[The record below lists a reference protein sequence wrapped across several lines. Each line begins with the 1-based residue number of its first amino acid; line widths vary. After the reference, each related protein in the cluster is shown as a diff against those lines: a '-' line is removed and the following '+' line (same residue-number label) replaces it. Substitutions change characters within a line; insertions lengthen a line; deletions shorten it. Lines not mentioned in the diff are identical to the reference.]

1 MDVIGDYL
9 MKKILLALLLAAPLF
24 ANASSLVFHAAGD
37 DFAIAGYDVAPNTTG
52 ARNVG
57 QFGYFTIEGEG
68 GGTFSATFL
77 GQESGYSNVYTQN
90 IFSADYQIMDESTL
104 GSTVSTTNL
113 KQFGFA
119 TNGEDGF
126 TSMFSNGDIATSVLG
141 FALLKKFNTTTGELD
156 NHTTLGD
163 FDFLVGFNDYFKGD
177 ADYDDYVVGL
187 KYRPSS
193 VPVPAALPLMA
204 SALGLFGF
212 GASRKRT

>member
-1 MDVIGDYL
+1 
-9 MKKILLALLLAAPLF
+9 MKKILLALLLAMPLF
-24 ANASSLVFHAAGD
+24 ANASSLMFHATSD
-37 DFAIAGYDVAPNTTG
+37 DFAIKGYGLAPNTTG

-77 GQESGYSNVYTQN
+77 GQESSYANVYTQN
-90 IFSADYQIMDESTL
+90 IFSADHQIMDESVL

-119 TNGEDGF
+119 TSNKCSLTG
-126 TSMFSNGDIATSVLG
+126 MFSNGDKATSVLG

-163 FDFLVGFNDYFKGD
+163 FDFLVGFNDSFRGD

-187 KYRPSS
+187 KYRPSA

-212 GASRKRT
+212 GASRKRA

>member
-1 MDVIGDYL
+1 
-9 MKKILLALLLAAPLF
+9 MKKTLLALLLASPLL
-24 ANASSLVFHAAGD
+24 ANASSLVFHASSD

-57 QFGYFTIEGEG
+57 QVGYFTIDGEG

-90 IFSADYQIMDESTL
+90 IFSADNQTMDESTL
-104 GSTVSTTNL
+104 GSTVSTRDL

-119 TNGEDGF
+119 TNGEDGL
-126 TSMFSNGDIATSVLG
+126 TDMFSNGDKASNILG

-156 NHTTLGD
+156 NNTTLGD
-163 FDFLVGFNDYFKGD
+163 FDFLVGFNDSFKGD

-187 KYRPSS
+187 KYRPSA
-193 VPVPAALPLMA
+193 VPLPAALPLMA

-212 GASRKRT
+212 GSGRVLNFV